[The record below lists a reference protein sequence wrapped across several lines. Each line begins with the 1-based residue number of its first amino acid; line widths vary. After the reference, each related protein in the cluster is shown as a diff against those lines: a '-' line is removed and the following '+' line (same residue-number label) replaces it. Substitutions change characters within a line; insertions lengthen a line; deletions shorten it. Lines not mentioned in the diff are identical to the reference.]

1 MQKSLKPTLERNMP
15 LLHVSEVNAEYGDVE
30 VLREV
35 TVEVPEQEIVTV
47 VGANGAGKSTLLKT
61 ISGILR
67 PSSGEIWLF
76 GERIDHLYTHQ
87 IVKKGLVRI
96 PEGRKIFPTMSVLEN
111 LELGSYLSDAKAKRP
126 ESLEKILSLFPTLKG
141 RLGQAAGTLSGGEQ
155 QMLAIGRGLMSL
167 PSVLM
172 LDEPS
177 LGLAPILVRQIFAT
191 VKEINRHGTTI
202 LLVEQNVFN
211 ALDMANEGYVLENGR
226 VVLKGNSRDLLAN
239 EYIRESYLGL

>member
-1 MQKSLKPTLERNMP
+1 MQKSLKPILERNMP
-15 LLHVSEVNAEYGDVE
+15 SLQVSEINVQYGDVE

-35 TVEVPEQEIVTV
+35 TVEVPEQEIVSI
-47 VGANGAGKSTLLKT
+47 VGANGAGKTTLLKS

-67 PSSGEIWLF
+67 PISGEIWLF

-87 IVKKGLVRI
+87 IVEKGLVRI

-111 LELGSYLSDAKAKRP
+111 LELGSYLSKAKAKRS
-126 ESLEKILSLFPTLKG
+126 ESLEKILSLFPILKD

-191 VKEINRHGTTI
+191 VKEINQHGTTI
-202 LLVEQNVFN
+202 LMVEQNVFN

-226 VVLKGNSRDLLAN
+226 VVLKGKSKHLLAN

>member
-15 LLHVSEVNAEYGDVE
+15 LLQVSEINVQYGDVE

-35 TVEVPEQEIVTV
+35 TVEVPEQEIVSI
-47 VGANGAGKSTLLKT
+47 VGANGAGKSALLKT

-87 IVKKGLVRI
+87 IVEKGLVRI

-111 LELGSYLSDAKAKRP
+111 LELGSYLSDAKAKRS
-126 ESLEKILSLFPTLKG
+126 ESLEKVLSLFPILKD

-167 PSVLM
+167 PTVLM

-177 LGLAPILVRQIFAT
+177 LGLAPILVREIFDT
-191 VKEINRHGTTI
+191 VREINQHGTTI

-239 EYIRESYLGL
+239 EYIKESYLGL

>member
-1 MQKSLKPTLERNMP
+1 MPSLQ
-15 LLHVSEVNAEYGDVE
+15 VSEINVQYGDVE

-35 TVEVPEQEIVTV
+35 TVEVPEQEIVSI
-47 VGANGAGKSTLLKT
+47 VGANGAGKTTLLKS

-67 PSSGEIWLF
+67 PISGEIWLF
-76 GERIDHLYTHQ
+76 GERIDHLYPHQ
-87 IVKKGLVRI
+87 IVEKGLVRI

-111 LELGSYLSDAKAKRP
+111 LELGSYLSKAKAKRS
-126 ESLEKILSLFPTLKG
+126 ESLEKILSLFPILKD

-191 VKEINRHGTTI
+191 VKEINQHGTTI
-202 LLVEQNVFN
+202 LMVEQNVFN

-226 VVLKGNSRDLLAN
+226 VVLKGKSQDLLAN